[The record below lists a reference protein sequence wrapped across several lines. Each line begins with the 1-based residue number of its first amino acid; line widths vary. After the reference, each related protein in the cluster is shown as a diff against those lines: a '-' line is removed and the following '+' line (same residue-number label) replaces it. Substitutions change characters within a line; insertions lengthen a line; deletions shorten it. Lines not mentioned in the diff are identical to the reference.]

1 MKRFVKIATFLQ
13 QFKGKVTCTYGT
25 ESVVLRSRISN
36 PRKKRGKLMRKL
48 AIGLALAST
57 ALATPAIAR
66 DDQWYVGVDGG
77 AMIVEDLQLDIG
89 TLQNAGNID
98 TDTGYDFG
106 GVVGYDFG
114 GFRLETEVSYR
125 EADTANFSSST
136 PQIPGAAGP
145 GLIRGGSYNTGGD
158 VNALSFMV
166 NGMLDFGDDDGLQG
180 FVGGGAGVA
189 RIDLQNQFA
198 APSWLDDSDTGFAWQ
213 ALAGVRAPLSD
224 NWDVGLKYRFFN
236 AKGVDLVDRL
246 GRDVSTRF
254 RSHSIMGS
262 LIYNFGGAPEPVE
275 VAPPPPPPYI
285 APPPPPPPPPPV
297 VTCNSGP
304 YIVFFDWDKSNL
316 RPDAAGVLDNAVAQY
331 SNCGN
336 AKVMLAGH
344 ADKSGTATYNVGL
357 SQRRN
362 STVRAYLES
371 KGVGAGA
378 ISTEAFGETAP
389 LVQTAD
395 GEREPQNRRVEVSYG
410 PGSGM

>member
-1 MKRFVKIATFLQ
+1 M
-13 QFKGKVTCTYGT
+13 
-25 ESVVLRSRISN
+25 
-36 PRKKRGKLMRKL
+36 MRKF

-57 ALATPAIAR
+57 ALASPALAR

-77 AMIVEDLQLDIG
+77 VMIVEDLTLDIG
-89 TLQNAGNID
+89 TLDNAGSID

-106 GVVGYDFG
+106 GLVGYDFG
-114 GFRLETEVSYR
+114 GFRLESEVSYR
-125 EADTANFSSST
+125 EADTANFSSAT
-136 PQIPGAAGP
+136 PQITGGAGT
-145 GLIRGGSYNTGGD
+145 GLTRGGSYNVGGD

-166 NGMLDFGDDDGLQG
+166 NGLLDFGDDDGLQG
-180 FVGGGAGVA
+180 FVGGGVGVA
-189 RIDLQNQFA
+189 RIDLQTVLG
-198 APSWLDDSDTGFAWQ
+198 APSFLDDSDTGFAWQ

-224 NWDVGLKYRFFN
+224 SWDVGLKYRFFN

-262 LIYNFGGAPEPVE
+262 LIYNFGGVE
-275 VAPPPPPPYI
+275 EVIEVAAPPPPVYVAP
-285 APPPPPPPPPPV
+285 PPPPPPPPPPV

-331 SNCGN
+331 ANCGN

-362 STVRAYLES
+362 ATVRAYLES
-371 KGVGAGA
+371 QGVSGGA
-378 ISTEAFGETAP
+378 ISTEAFGESAP

-395 GEREPQNRRVEVSYG
+395 GVREVQNRRVEVSYG